1 MDGNVTYA
9 SLKEAVDALNN
20 YAQQLDDPIDN
31 YITQSRTI
39 GQDGSSAWGGTAAE
53 SVVPT
58 LLKIKGDIEKLQA
71 ACSEFSNNV
80 NASLANY
87 AEADAQNVNRVKEII

>member
-9 SLKEAVDALNN
+9 SLKEAVDALNS
-20 YAQQLDDPIDN
+20 YAQKLDDPIDR
-31 YITQSRTI
+31 YMEQSGKI
-39 GQDGSSAWGGTAAE
+39 GEQGSNAWGGTAAE

-58 LLKIKGDIEKLQA
+58 LMKIKSDIEQLQR

-80 NASLANY
+80 NQSLSTY
-87 AEADAQNVNRVKEII
+87 EQADTQNVNKVNEVI